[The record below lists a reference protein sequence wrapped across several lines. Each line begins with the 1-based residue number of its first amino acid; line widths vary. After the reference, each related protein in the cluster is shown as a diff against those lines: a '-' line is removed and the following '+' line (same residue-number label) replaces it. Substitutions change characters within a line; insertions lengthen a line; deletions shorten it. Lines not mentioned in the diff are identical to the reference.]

1 MCPQTPAV
9 SIPNEL
15 TVAHTWKDEKKP
27 REYDFDAV
35 FSPSQTQDDVF
46 EDTRHLVRSAL
57 DGYNVCVFAYG
68 QTGSGKTFTIYG
80 NESNPGLTPRG
91 FTEMFRLIDK
101 DAGKA
106 SYSVSLQ
113 MLELYQVSLA

>member
-1 MCPQTPAV
+1 M
-9 SIPNEL
+9 
-15 TVAHTWKDEKKP
+15 
-27 REYDFDAV
+27 
-35 FSPSQTQDDVF
+35 FSPNHTQDDVF

-80 NESNPGLTPRG
+80 NDSNPGLTPRG
-91 FTEMFRLIDK
+91 FQEVFRLIDQ

-106 SYSVSLQ
+106 SYTVNLQ
-113 MLELYQVSLA
+113 MLELYQVCKEVIGVDL